1 MTSALDW
8 ITDGGGAFPMPG
20 ATRFKRIRPKPS
32 TPSPY
37 NPDRTIQT
45 GETEELEFLGALA
58 SSSSRRVPDGLD
70 TGVESV
76 AYLTVN
82 DPGIDIQVNDTIIPM
97 PDDGRRWTVT
107 GFPSSDPNAF
117 TGWRPTR
124 EIRLGEWKGT

>member
-20 ATRFKRIRPKPS
+20 ATRFKRLRAKPS

-37 NPDRTIQT
+37 NPERLSPSEGYD
-45 GETEELEFLGALA
+45 ELEFHGALA
-58 SSSSRRVPDGLD
+58 SSSSRRVPEGLD

-82 DPGIDIQVNDTIIPM
+82 DPGIDIQVNDTIIPV

-124 EIRLGEWKGT
+124 EIQLGEWKGT

>member
-1 MTSALDW
+1 MNALDW
-8 ITDGGGAFPMPG
+8 ITNVGGAFPMPG
-20 ATRFKRIRPKPS
+20 ATRFKRIRTKPS

-37 NPDRTIQT
+37 NPDRMIQT

-82 DPGIDIQVNDTIIPM
+82 DPGIDIQVNDTIIPV

-124 EIRLGEWKGT
+124 EIQLGEWKGT